1 MSLVK
6 GFTFYLR
13 GDTCNSK
20 EVSRLQLNMST
31 QNSMQE
37 TTVNN
42 IINPSQEYEA
52 LLINEAKMK
61 KKIIIPLP
69 PPN

>member
-1 MSLVK
+1 
-6 GFTFYLR
+6 
-13 GDTCNSK
+13 
-20 EVSRLQLNMST
+20 
-31 QNSMQE
+31 MQE

-52 LLINEAKMK
+52 LLINETKMK

-69 PPN
+69 PPNLSIQEWKCQLRWNKLNWFN